1 MKESDT
7 KNKKITLPEKI
18 SNYFYRYDDFPRS
31 IQKGK
36 YTFIILG
43 ILIPI
48 IHFFVFYVGINFTSI
63 VLAFQKTKYV
73 SGVGEVSTFTL
84 ENFQK
89 VFGYITDGGS
99 DMYIAIRNTLQ
110 LFVVDI
116 LMMIPIF
123 IFAYCFSKNM
133 IGSKFFRVI
142 MYLPSIISAVAFS
155 TMVTSILQDNIGALD
170 VILRDMG
177 IELPPLLTSYEN
189 AWPTVILYCMWAGV
203 YGNLLIMEGAIRRV
217 PTEVVEAAMIDGA
230 GTSTILTKIVL
241 PMVWGTLSTLLIL
254 KVSGLFTIT
263 GPILLLTGGAY
274 DTQTLN
280 FWFYKMVALDGSYN
294 IPAAGGIVFT
304 LLGLPIVWAFRKFV
318 NRFSDKLEY

>member
-1 MKESDT
+1 MAKP
-7 KNKKITLPEKI
+7 KKATLVEKI
-18 SNYFYRYDDFPRS
+18 KNYFYRYDDFPRS

-36 YTFIILG
+36 YLFIILG
-43 ILIPI
+43 IIIPV

-63 VLAFQKTKYV
+63 LLAFQETKYV
-73 SGVGEVSTFTL
+73 SGVGEVTTFTL

-89 VFGYITDGGS
+89 VFSYITDGGS
-99 DMYIAIRNTLQ
+99 DMYIAVKNTLQ
-110 LFVVDI
+110 LFFVDI

-133 IGSKFFRVI
+133 IGSKFFRVV

-155 TMVTSILQDNIGALD
+155 TMITSILQDNIGALD

-177 IELPPLLTSYEN
+177 YELPPLLTSNEN
-189 AWPTVILYCMWAGV
+189 AWTTILLYCMWAGV
-203 YGNLLIMEGAIRRV
+203 YANLLIIEGSIRRV

-230 GTSTILTKIVL
+230 GTGTILTKIVL
-241 PMVWGTLSTLLIL
+241 PMVWGTLSTILIL

-304 LLGLPIVWAFRKFV
+304 LLGLPIVWGFRKLV
-318 NRFSDKLEY
+318 NKFSDKLEY

>member
-1 MKESDT
+1 MKDKSVEIKKESWIE
-7 KNKKITLPEKI
+7 KVKK
-18 SNYFYRYDDFPRS
+18 YFYRYDDFPRS

-36 YTFIILG
+36 YLFIILG
-43 ILIPI
+43 IIVPV

-63 VLAFQKTKYV
+63 ALAFQETKYV
-73 SGVGEVSTFTL
+73 SGVGEVTTFTL

-89 VFGYITDGGS
+89 VFSYISDGGS
-99 DMYIAIRNTLQ
+99 DMYIAVKNTLQ

-133 IGSKFFRVI
+133 IGSKFFRVV

-155 TMVTSILQDNIGALD
+155 TMITSILQDNIGALD

-177 IELPPLLTSYEN
+177 YELPPLLTSSEN
-189 AWPTVILYCMWAGV
+189 AWTTILLYCMWAGV
-203 YGNLLIMEGAIRRV
+203 YANLLIIEGSIRRV

-230 GTSTILTKIVL
+230 GTRTILTKIVL
-241 PMVWGTLSTLLIL
+241 PMVWGTLSTILIL
-254 KVSGLFTIT
+254 KVAGLFTIT

-280 FWFYKMVALDGSYN
+280 FWFYKMVAIDGSYN

-304 LLGLPIVWAFRKFV
+304 LLGLPIVWGFRKLV
-318 NRFSDKLEY
+318 NKFSDKLEY